1 MTRPAVAVIA
11 AIPSDLRDALQQ
23 SYELLE
29 LPQPSQQAAV
39 AGVSCAIA
47 VTTSMA
53 GADAALMDRWPGLR
67 LIACQGAGLDR
78 IDLQAARQRGIAVCH
93 TPDVLTEDT
102 ADFAIGLMYAVAR
115 RIVEAD
121 RFVRAGRWQQ
131 ERMAPSS
138 RVFGKRMGV
147 IGLGKIGQAIAR
159 RAIGLGMEVMYS
171 GPRPKPEISYT
182 FVGKPEPLAAAV
194 DVLILSCPGGP
205 ATHHLVDARILRELG
220 SKGFL
225 INVARGSV
233 VDEAALIEALGGGVI
248 AGAGLDVFASEPAID
263 ERFLRL
269 DNVVLQPHYASITH
283 EARKA
288 IIERLQNDIVAFLT
302 ARPFHDAARAR
313 GGSHAPQ

>member
-1 MTRPAVAVIA
+1 MARTALAVIA
-11 AIPSDLRDALQQ
+11 AIPADLRSALQQ

-29 LPQPSQQAAV
+29 AQQLGQQVAAANV
-39 AGVSCAIA
+39 PCTVA

-53 GADAALMDRWPGLR
+53 GADAPLMDRWPGLR

-121 RFVRAGRWQQ
+121 RFVRAGRWRQ

-138 RVFGKRMGV
+138 RVFGKRMGI

-159 RAIGLGMEVMYS
+159 RALGLGMEVMYS
-171 GPRPKPEISYT
+171 GPRAKLEIPYAFIGEPER
-182 FVGKPEPLAAAV
+182 LAAAV

-205 ATHHLVDARILRELG
+205 ATHHLVDANVLRELG
-220 SKGFL
+220 PEGIL

-233 VDEAALIEALGGGVI
+233 VNEAALIEALGNGVI

-263 ERFLRL
+263 ERLLRL
-269 DNVVLQPHYASITH
+269 DNVVLQPHYASITR

-288 IIERLQNDIVAFLT
+288 IIERLQSDIGAFL
-302 ARPFHDAARAR
+302 AGRPFYDAVRAL
-313 GGSHAPQ
+313 GGRHAPQ